1 MKTATA
7 SRDQEHQTMGEPYNI
22 KTSGYLVSTLSVI
35 LLAIPAWKNA
45 STNPLLMFCLAGG
58 MIASMAGMALRWWSY
73 RLEKSRTNAPAST
86 QNQRALHKGTAP
98 SGQPA
103 ASSSLVGQD
112 AMR

>member
-1 MKTATA
+1 
-7 SRDQEHQTMGEPYNI
+7 MGEPYTI

-35 LLAIPAWKNA
+35 LLGIPAWKNA
-45 STNPLLMFCLAGG
+45 STNPLLMACLAGG

-73 RLEKSRTNAPAST
+73 RLEKSRTKTSAST
-86 QNQRALHKGTAP
+86 PKQRAFHPGMAP

-103 ASSSLVGQD
+103 ASSSLMGQD

>member
-1 MKTATA
+1 
-7 SRDQEHQTMGEPYNI
+7 MGEPYNI

-73 RLEKSRTNAPAST
+73 RLEKSRTSAPAP
-86 QNQRALHKGTAP
+86 AP
-98 SGQPA
+98 KQPAFHAGMASGSQPA
-103 ASSSLVGQD
+103 ASTSMPGPG
-112 AMR
+112 ARR